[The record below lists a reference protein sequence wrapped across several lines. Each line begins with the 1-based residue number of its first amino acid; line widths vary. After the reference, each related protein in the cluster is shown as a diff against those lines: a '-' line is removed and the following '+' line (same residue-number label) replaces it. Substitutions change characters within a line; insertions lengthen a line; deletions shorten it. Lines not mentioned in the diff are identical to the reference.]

1 MTTENRERL
10 MDLLHLGKRADR
22 AHVQRLPD
30 DVVDFFVAKIE
41 ELGHRRATA
50 AAERR
55 FLRTARGFDR
65 DYYDNQAAVELLDE
79 LVQSIHDTVAAYDSE
94 GLGTWQSDFDRWH
107 AARAV
112 KH

>member
-1 MTTENRERL
+1 MTSENRERL
-10 MDLLHLGKRADR
+10 MDLLHLGKLAER

-41 ELGHRRATA
+41 ELGLRRRAAHSFTGDYHESA
-50 AAERR
+50 AALER
-55 FLRTARGFDR
+55 
-65 DYYDNQAAVELLDE
+65 LDE